1 MPCVARAE
9 RVLSMARS
17 WLCEAQSL
25 IRRRLAIKRFF
36 VMKPDDLTVRQEVGM
51 HYEPSLNALALIH
64 EFEQGPQ
71 GGMASVPYR
80 DPADRW
86 TIGWGHLICDSERFD
101 RPLTV
106 AQADALLRSDL
117 ERFAAGVNACVT
129 VPITQAMFDALV
141 CFSFNVGLGAFTG
154 STLLRLLN
162 QRFYAAAAGQF
173 ERWNKATDPKTGQ
186 KVALRG
192 LTRRRKAERDLFERD
207 GLHP

>member
-1 MPCVARAE
+1 
-9 RVLSMARS
+9 MA
-17 WLCEAQSL
+17 
-25 IRRRLAIKRFF
+25 
-36 VMKPDDLTVRQEVGM
+36 
-51 HYEPSLNALALIH
+51 YEPSPAVLDLIH

-86 TIGWGHLICDSERFD
+86 TIGWGHLIRDSERFD
-101 RPLTV
+101 SPLT
-106 AQADALLRSDL
+106 ALQADELLMSDL
-117 ERFAAGVNACVT
+117 ERFLAGVNGRVT
-129 VPITQAMFDALV
+129 VPLTQSMFDALV
-141 CFSFNVGLGAFTG
+141 CFTFNVGLGAFAG

-173 ERWNKATDPKTGQ
+173 ERWNKGTDPKTGQ

-207 GLHP
+207 GLNP